1 MNQSLNTRVIIYIYI
16 YMNQSLNTRVII
28 YIYIYIYI

>member
-1 MNQSLNTRVIIYIYI
+1 MNQSLNTRDYIYI

-28 YIYIYIYI
+28 YIYIYI